1 MDIKISDRLLYQKA
15 LNEVVK
21 LQNDLIIQK
30 AINDEKDTYII
41 ELQEKLAE
49 FEECDNN
56 EGN

>member
-41 ELQEKLAE
+41 ELQEKLAA

-56 EGN
+56 ERN